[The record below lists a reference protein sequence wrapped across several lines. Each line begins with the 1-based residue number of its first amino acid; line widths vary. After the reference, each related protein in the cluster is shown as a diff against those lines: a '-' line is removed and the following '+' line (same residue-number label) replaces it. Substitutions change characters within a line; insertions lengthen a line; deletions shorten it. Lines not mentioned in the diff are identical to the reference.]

1 MSKSNKSVSLDQSH
15 TLMAVLSQ
23 NVDWKAIPSDVA
35 QALIDDPKGTGAKF
49 TEFLKNA
56 PQTPV
61 QAKPSF
67 DGNVKLV
74 QTVSQEKGGVVTLQ
88 EMLDDAA
95 RFGSLKGAYDYYLED
110 ESRIPA
116 EWKGKV
122 IFFPETEFLDGSDR
136 YVRYLR
142 VDGSCCDWN
151 CGRVSEHMASYCF
164 VAVPASTPWVIVSP

>member
-1 MSKSNKSVSLDQSH
+1 MSKSKKPTSLKQSH
-15 TLMAVLSQ
+15 AIMAVLSQ
-23 NVDWKAIPSDVA
+23 NVDWSTIPSDVT

-122 IFFPETEFLDGSDR
+122 IFFPETEFLDGSRR
-136 YVRYLR
+136 YVRSLIAGGSGCHWDYYWVSDR
-142 VDGSCCDWN
+142 VNS
-151 CGRVSEHMASYCF
+151 RYF
-164 VAVPASTPWVIVSP
+164 VAVPASIP